1 MAPRGK
7 AKVKEPAPYADYLDK
22 EPTDLQDHLTGW
34 LLEKTGYEPENA
46 DDFAEGVRLCVAL
59 RMTHQASEENAERR
73 AASEERSV
81 AKAKAKAVKAVEED
95 EDEAPAP
102 KRRGRPPKAKL
113 VEEDEP
119 AAAPVKRG
127 RGRPP
132 KAKPEEVEAP
142 KAVRKPPVKGRAK
155 ATADGED
162 F

>member
-7 AKVKEPAPYADYLDK
+7 TKAKEPAPYAEYLDK

-34 LLEKTGYEPENA
+34 LLDKTGYEPDNA

-59 RMTHQASEENAERR
+59 RMTHQASPENAERR
-73 AASEERSV
+73 AASEERSAIKAQA
-81 AKAKAKAVKAVEED
+81 AKAKAIE

-102 KRRGRPPKAKL
+102 KRRGRPPKAKAI
-113 VEEDEP
+113 EEDETP
-119 AAAPVKRG
+119 APKR

-142 KAVRKPPVKGRAK
+142 KVARKPPVKGRAK
-155 ATADGED
+155 AATGED

>member
-7 AKVKEPAPYADYLDK
+7 TKAKEPAPYAEYLDK

-34 LLEKTGYEPENA
+34 LLDKTGYEPDNA

-73 AASEERSV
+73 AASEERSAMKAKA
-81 AKAKAKAVKAVEED
+81 AKAKAEED
-95 EDEAPAP
+95 EDPAP
-102 KRRGRPPKAKL
+102 KRRGRPPKAKA
-113 VEEDEP
+113 EEDETP
-119 AAAPVKRG
+119 APKR

-132 KAKPEEVEAP
+132 KVKPEEVEAP
-142 KAVRKPPVKGRAK
+142 KTPRKPPVKGRAK
-155 ATADGED
+155 PTTPEED

>member
-7 AKVKEPAPYADYLDK
+7 AKTKEPAPYAEYLDK

-34 LLEKTGYEPENA
+34 LLDKTGYEPENA

-73 AASEERSV
+73 AASEERS
-81 AKAKAKAVKAVEED
+81 AMKAKAKAAEED
-95 EDEAPAP
+95 EDPAP
-102 KRRGRPPKAKL
+102 KRRGRPPKAKP
-113 VEEDEP
+113 VEEDETP
-119 AAAPVKRG
+119 APKR

-132 KAKPEEVEAP
+132 KTKSEEVEAP
-142 KAVRKPPVKGRAK
+142 KVTRKPPVKGRAK
-155 ATADGED
+155 PVADED